1 MGKLKV
7 VPAKASAVDATVW
20 PEMHWLTGDEK
31 RTGGSL
37 ALRRAARD
45 NQWYVT
51 RDYMPHEEIIAGP
64 YGSKEAFEMLL
75 QMGVIDL

>member
-7 VPAKASAVDATVW
+7 TPAKAIDATVW
-20 PEMHWLTGDEK
+20 PEMYWLMVDEK
-31 RTGGSL
+31 RTEGTL

-51 RDYMPHEEIIAGP
+51 RGYTPHEEIIAGP

>member
-1 MGKLKV
+1 MGKLKIT
-7 VPAKASAVDATVW
+7 PAKATATDSAKW
-20 PEMHWLTGDEK
+20 PEMHWLTGDER